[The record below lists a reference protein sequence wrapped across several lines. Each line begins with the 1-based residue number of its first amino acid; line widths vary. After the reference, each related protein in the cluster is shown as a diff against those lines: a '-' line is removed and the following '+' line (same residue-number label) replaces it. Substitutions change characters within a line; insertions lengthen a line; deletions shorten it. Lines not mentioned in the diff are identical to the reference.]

1 MQRAAPAAA
10 SPWVTATTAATGP
23 QEAGPGA
30 AKGGHAAQARVG
42 T

>member
-1 MQRAAPAAA
+1 MQRAARAAA

-23 QEAGPGA
+23 QEARPGA
-30 AKGGHAAQARVG
+30 AKGGHAAHARAS